1 MDALP
6 EELFQ
11 MMLQLSRIHNAD
23 RLLEVFVTSMN
34 SIVKEV
40 DFSIIYDEQNPGI
53 ETFEIATPNS
63 HFGKIGL
70 EYDQF
75 VVPISKKNII
85 AQAIEMLAVLL
96 ENGKQQEKLK
106 QEKEY
111 IKKEWQKQTNCLHER
126 DEQYRTLAENS
137 EDMILR
143 FDKQLTIVYANLCTE
158 NVYEIPRSFL
168 IGKNI
173 RDIDQPIDQM
183 EFWTH
188 NLERVFNAGISIN
201 ERLKLYK
208 QSRKYYYDIKFVPEK
223 NAEGDV
229 INVFATAR
237 DITGLIK
244 QGRELYDSQYHLKQA
259 QRIAKIGS
267 WEWNL
272 RYNQVILSDELYKI
286 LGYVPKETTLSI
298 DVIKHYIKSDL
309 IAGLE
314 EMVESPP
321 DSFEEFEIGVDI
333 KRADDQIRHCMVRGE
348 PVFGSNGKL
357 KKLHGTLQ
365 DITDRILME
374 IEIKNARLKAEESDR
389 LKSAFLANMSHEIR
403 TPLNGILG
411 FSELLRR
418 KNLSGDKRLFYTDI
432 ICSNS
437 KQLLKIISDIIDIS
451 KIESGQIFIEHEECD
466 ISTMLCE
473 LYAFFQTDLT
483 AKSKGKIEIVKIT
496 PNGGLAKHKVV
507 CDEIRLKQVLSNL
520 LANACKFTHQGQI
533 DFGYE
538 LKEGYIEFF
547 VNDTGIGIKP
557 EDQKLVF
564 ERFRQA
570 NDSVSREYGGTGLGL
585 AICKSLVEL
594 MGGNIW
600 VISEENVGSEFRFNL
615 PLEISETE
623 PVEPTAEQIGNGEY
637 TWPGKRILIVEDDIP
652 SIELLKESLSD
663 SFVDVV
669 FADDGEKAIRMHHD
683 TKPDV
688 ILMDIRLPKM
698 NGLDA
703 IRTIRNVD
711 KKVAIIAITAN
722 AFVEDRVNC
731 LSAGSNEYIS
741 KPVDRDQLLS
751 TIDKWMHRI

>member
-11 MMLQLSRIHNAD
+11 MMLQLSRIQNTD
-23 RLLEVFVTSMN
+23 RLLETFVTSLN
-34 SIVKEV
+34 SVVKEV
-40 DFSIIYDEQNPGI
+40 DFSIIHDNEDFGR
-53 ETFEIATPNS
+53 ETIEIATSKS
-63 HFGKIGL
+63 HFGKIGM
-70 EYDQF
+70 EYKQF
-75 VVPISKKNII
+75 IFPKSKKNLIS
-85 AQAIEMLAVLL
+85 QTVEMFAVLL
-96 ENGKQQEKLK
+96 ENRKQEEKLRH
-106 QEKEY
+106 EKEY
-111 IKKEWQKQTNCLHER
+111 IKKEWQKLTNNLQER

-143 FDKQLTIVYANLCTE
+143 FDRQLNIVYANQCTE
-158 NVYEIPRSFL
+158 NVYEIQRSFL

-173 RDIDQPIDQM
+173 KEMDLPIDHVD
-183 EFWTH
+183 FWTR

-201 ERLKLYK
+201 EKLKLYK
-208 QSRKYYYDIKFVPEK
+208 QARKYYYDIKFVPEK
-223 NAEGDV
+223 NTEGDV

-237 DITGLIK
+237 DITEIIK
-244 QGRELYDSQYHLKQA
+244 KERDLYDSQWHLKQA

-272 RYNQVILSDELYKI
+272 HHNKVILSDELYKI
-286 LGYVPKETTLSI
+286 LGYSPKETTLSI
-298 DVIKHYIKSDL
+298 DLIKHYIKSDL

-321 DSFEEFEIGVDI
+321 DSFEEFEIEVDI
-333 KRADDQIRHCMVRGE
+333 KRADNQIRHCTVRGE
-348 PVFGSNGKL
+348 PIFGNNGKL

-374 IEIKNARLKAEESDR
+374 LEIKNARLKAEESDR

-418 KNLSGDKRLFYTDI
+418 KNISGDKRLFYTDI

-451 KIESGQIFIEHEECD
+451 KIEAGQIYIDREECD
-466 ISTMLCE
+466 INSMLNE
-473 LYAFFQTDLT
+473 LYTFFQTDLKT
-483 AKSKGKIEIVKIT
+483 KGKGKIEMIEVVPEGFVNRKI
-496 PNGGLAKHKVV
+496 V

-520 LANACKFTHQGQI
+520 LANACKFTQHGQI
-533 DFGYE
+533 KYGYE
-538 LKEGYIEFF
+538 FKERYIEFF
-547 VNDTGIGIKP
+547 VKDTGIGIEP
-557 EDQKLVF
+557 EHQRVIF

-585 AICKSLVEL
+585 TICKSLVEL

-600 VISEENVGSEFRFNL
+600 VISEEDVGSEFRFNL
-615 PLEISETE
+615 PLEVHETE
-623 PVEPTAEQIGNGEY
+623 LVETQIERNGNGEY

-652 SIELLKESLSD
+652 SIELLKETLSD
-663 SFVDVV
+663 SFVEVIY
-669 FADDGEKAIRMHHD
+669 ADDGEKAIRMHHD
-683 TKPDV
+683 TRPDV
-688 ILMDIRLPKM
+688 ILMDIRLPKV

-703 IRTIRNVD
+703 IRAIRNID
-711 KKVAIIAITAN
+711 KNVAIIAITAN

-751 TIDKWMHRI
+751 TIDKWMH